1 MPFNEFQECQ
11 YLSDLYWKMYSEYAT
26 QARQHETLR
35 GTISTILVS
44 VGAAIIVF
52 HGNLLKPG
60 SATSHSNEIIA
71 VGIALVVL
79 GVLGILLSYKHYER
93 TRHCTTISSK
103 FRHATDDIL
112 RSQGLRK
119 ETLTQILER
128 GRTEHESKYPISSRW
143 LRAYVLWAL
152 IFFLIA
158 AAGVLITLLEL
169 LH

>member
-1 MPFNEFQECQ
+1 MPFDELQKCQ
-11 YLSDLYWKMYSEYAT
+11 YLLDLYWKMYSEYAT

-44 VGAAIIVF
+44 VGAAIIAF
-52 HGNLLKPG
+52 HGNLLKPA
-60 SATSHSNEIIA
+60 SVSSHTNEIIA

-93 TRHCTTISSK
+93 TRHCTTISCE

-112 RSQGLRK
+112 RGQGVN
-119 ETLTQILER
+119 ETLTEILRR
-128 GRTEHESKYPISSRW
+128 GRTEHERKYPISSKW
-143 LRAYVLWAL
+143 LRAYVLWAT

-158 AAGVLITLLEL
+158 AAGVLITLHEL